1 MYKRQVQSEGLA
13 PREYAARLM
22 RAGGTSVLAIVLAL
36 VAYLAL
42 CYAFGLWVGPERL
55 MELAS
60 YYGLTGLTGGYSAPN
75 GAIL

>member
-1 MYKRQVQSEGLA
+1 M
-13 PREYAARLM
+13 PRGLM

>member
-1 MYKRQVQSEGLA
+1 
-13 PREYAARLM
+13 M